1 MKLDLEYFRH
11 ALSKRKNDFLSKRAP
26 TLARLS
32 TALTGNPTI
41 YKGQNG
47 NELLMIVVH
56 GFKDNMDIYAVKQLS
71 ISLSKHCSVFRF
83 TFPDVEKIPMIST

>member
-32 TALTGNPTI
+32 TALTGNSTI

-47 NELLMIVVH
+47 NELLVNVEGKIVQI
-56 GFKDNMDIYAVKQLS
+56 NLSQVK
-71 ISLSKHCSVFRF
+71 
-83 TFPDVEKIPMIST
+83 E